1 MVSQTL
7 SNTPLFYENVLG
19 VCFKMRCIYIKQKLD
34 RTLFCKKKNKIIKF
48 SDCANCKFKEYN
60 EKCTKNQKNCA
71 LHSNKPYKMRNK
83 SAKSSKLERNRKSIL
98 TNDLNHCI
106 ICGAKKDHLHEIFFG
121 KNRLASMKYDLV
133 IPLCFRCH
141 TEMHNNIEWQNY
153 WHKKGQLA
161 FMKSYPGL
169 DFIDIFKINY
179 LNIFDKQ

>member
-7 SNTPLFYENVLG
+7 SNAPLFYENVLG

-34 RTLFCKKKNKIIKF
+34 RTIFCKKKNKIIKF
-48 SDCANCKFKEYN
+48 SSCANCKFKEYN
-60 EKCTKNQKNCA
+60 EKCTKNVKNGINY
-71 LHSNKPYKMRNK
+71 HKK
-83 SAKSSKLERNRKSIL
+83 SAKIVKLERNRKSIL

-121 KNRLASMKYDLV
+121 KNRLTSMKYNLV
-133 IPLCFRCH
+133 IPLCFKCH

-161 FMKSYPGL
+161 FMKSYPDL
-169 DFIDIFKINY
+169 DFIDIFRENY
-179 LNIFDKQ
+179 L

>member
-1 MVSQTL
+1 MFNQVL

-19 VCFKMRCIYIKQKLD
+19 VCFKMSCIYIKQKLD
-34 RTLFCKKKNKIIKF
+34 RTMFCKKKNKAIKF
-48 SDCANCKFKEYN
+48 SNCANCRFKKYN

-71 LHSNKPYKMRNK
+71 LHSNKPYKMHNK
-83 SAKSSKLERNRKSIL
+83 SAKLSKLERNRKSIL

-106 ICGAKKDHLHEIFFG
+106 ICGAKKGHLHEIFFG

-133 IPLCFRCH
+133 IPLCFKCH
-141 TEMHNNIEWQNY
+141 TEMHHNIEWQNY

-169 DFIDIFKINY
+169 DFIDIFRENY
-179 LNIFDKQ
+179 L